1 MGRSLLY
8 LSSLGG
14 KAAVFP
20 LRESGGEIIVSTA
33 AQAAAALSQ
42 LSLHLLRS
50 TLPSRKTQMRRNTSG
65 YLECRSQTVESR
77 PSQSTM
83 TLLEKIVRTGP
94 EIITCHGFR
103 EIG

>member
-33 AQAAAALSQ
+33 AQAAALSQ

-65 YLECRSQTVESR
+65 YFEC
-77 PSQSTM
+77 M
-83 TLLEKIVRTGP
+83 
-94 EIITCHGFR
+94 
-103 EIG
+103 

>member
-42 LSLHLLRS
+42 HSVRGEVQSVSKQIIRCILKGIQN
-50 TLPSRKTQMRRNTSG
+50 PSK
-65 YLECRSQTVESR
+65 
-77 PSQSTM
+77 
-83 TLLEKIVRTGP
+83 
-94 EIITCHGFR
+94 
-103 EIG
+103 